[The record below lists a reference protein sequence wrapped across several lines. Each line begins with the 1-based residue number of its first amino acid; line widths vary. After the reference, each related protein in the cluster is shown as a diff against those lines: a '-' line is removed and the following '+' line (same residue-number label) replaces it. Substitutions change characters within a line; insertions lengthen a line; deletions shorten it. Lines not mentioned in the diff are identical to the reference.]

1 MTENLG
7 DIESAAARFPDHAAA
22 IWRLSENEDFRELC
36 EHLALM
42 CRLDREAD
50 VETDTR
56 FSELR
61 KTLEDELLDWVSRNP
76 LTRYRRTRK
85 S

>member
-1 MTENLG
+1 MTGKLDE
-7 DIESAAARFPDHAAA
+7 IEFAAARFPDHAAT

-42 CRLDREAD
+42 CRLENEAA
-50 VETDTR
+50 EQTDTR
-56 FSELR
+56 FGELR

-76 LTRYRRTRK
+76 SKLYRRTNNT
-85 S
+85 